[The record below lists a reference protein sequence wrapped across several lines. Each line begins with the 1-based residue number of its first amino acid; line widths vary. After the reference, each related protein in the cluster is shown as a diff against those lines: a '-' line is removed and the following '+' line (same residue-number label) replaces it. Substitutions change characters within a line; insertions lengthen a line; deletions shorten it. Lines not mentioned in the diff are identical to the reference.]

1 MVEALAAIPPGEQD
15 MLRLLAGGHTQA
27 QASARLGIS
36 HAAGRVRLTRARQR
50 LRRHINDIEETME

>member
-1 MVEALAAIPPGEQD
+1 

-27 QASARLGIS
+27 QASAQLGIS
-36 HAAGRVRLTRARQR
+36 HAAGRVRLTRARHR